1 MPGQDIVLK
10 IGANL
15 DAFKAGLA
23 DVKKQTNDLGA
34 DKWAQ
39 FKQAFTV
46 AAIVEG
52 LRELGQSMVELRR
65 SAQDK
70 GASTDFLQGMRKA
83 AEKFGG
89 TAEDA
94 DNALDKLLIKIGEA
108 REQGGAAAE
117 GFTRFGIALK
127 TTDGYATTTEEVF
140 RQIADRYKESGDAA
154 QRAAIAHEFFAKSG
168 VRIQGVLEMGG
179 KGLDDYIEKMKE
191 SGRILEAEKIDALA
205 DAYVNLKNAMKAL
218 SGVGANVAAGAF
230 QGLARISAL
239 FGALAGGASFDDA
252 LDIANKQAEEDAN
265 AEKKKKKI
273 EQAKKEAEDLRRIAT
288 EARKIQNQAGE
299 QTGDMRSLLALSR
312 ELAIRFE
319 IAKLPEA
326 ESKKRAAL
334 EKQALDAIAKQR
346 EVEIENENQRI
357 ENAKAEVEFRKQ
369 TLEELKKNGADI
381 VKQKEAELEIEKA
394 QNEIGKA
401 RLDVRKRENQEVRDL
416 AQAQARV
423 TGSKE
428 ALEKAKGERT
438 KFSLAELAG
447 ANLRGV
453 SDPQLRE
460 DILKAREVQQL
471 EAKAQ
476 FLKNRG
482 GEGDLAEAAKT
493 FSLADKVRAGIQ
505 TATESERF
513 PFKGLED
520 GVKESNRILDEINAK
535 AGQPPKFGGFK

>member
-83 AEKFGG
+83 TEKFGG

-168 VRIQGVLEMGG
+168 IHIQGVLEMGG
-179 KGLDDYIEKMKE
+179 KGLDNYIGKMKE
-191 SGRILEAEKIDALA
+191 SGKVLDAGKVNAIA
-205 DAYVNLKNAMKAL
+205 DAYLNVSEALKAGKGQFAQW
-218 SGVGANVAAGAF
+218 AGAAVVQF
-230 QGLARISAL
+230 NTLTAQL
-239 FGALAGGASFDDA
+239 GALWGGATASQA
-252 LDIANKQAEEDAN
+252 VAIAEQQAAEAAN
-265 AEKKKKKI
+265 AEKRRQRV

-288 EARKIQNQAGE
+288 EARKIQNQGGE

-401 RLDVRKRENQEVRDL
+401 RLDVRKRENQEIRDL

-447 ANLRGV
+447 ANLRRV

-520 GVKESNRILDEINAK
+520 GLKESNRILDEINAK

>member
-83 AEKFGG
+83 TEKFGG

-168 VRIQGVLEMGG
+168 IHIQGVLEMGG
-179 KGLDDYIEKMKE
+179 KEMDDYIGKMKE
-191 SGRILEAEKIDALA
+191 SGKVIEANKVNALA
-205 DAYVNLKNAMKAL
+205 DAYLNVRDAMHKA
-218 SGVGANVAAGAF
+218 SSAGTIAAGA
-230 QGLARISAL
+230 LAMSSTAVFSFLGALSAGASPSEARTVARQEV
-239 FGALAGGASFDDA
+239 FGAGT
-252 LDIANKQAEEDAN
+252 EERRRQRV
-265 AEKKKKKI
+265 
-273 EQAKKEAEDLRRIAT
+273 EQAKKEVEDLRRIAT

-334 EKQALDAIAKQR
+334 EKQALDAIAEERK
-346 EVEIENENQRI
+346 VEIENENQRI

-401 RLDVRKRENQEVRDL
+401 RLDVRKRENQEMRDL